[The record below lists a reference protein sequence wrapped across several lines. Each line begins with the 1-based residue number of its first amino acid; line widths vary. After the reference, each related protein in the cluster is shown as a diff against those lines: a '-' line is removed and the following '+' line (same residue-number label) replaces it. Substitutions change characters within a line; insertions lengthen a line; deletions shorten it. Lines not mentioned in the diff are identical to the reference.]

1 MKVKVKYSYNY
12 VDPVEESSST
22 SSSSFQES
30 DVVKEVRDSI
40 KQQKESDSWTSS
52 KEGKGDIFIINR

>member
-1 MKVKVKYSYNY
+1 MKYSHNY
-12 VDPVEESSST
+12 LDPVEESSST

-40 KQQKESDSWTSS
+40 KKQKESDSWTSS
-52 KEGKGDIFIINR
+52 KEGKGDK